1 MDLTGD
7 ETQELRSAA
16 EDLAVSPTMMARVW
30 KSPSLNRWHW
40 VFSPEG
46 APQVN
51 PYSGI
56 APTEAQAW
64 KDIVL
69 SAEHYILVYGPEIE
83 Q

>member
-1 MDLTGD
+1 MDLIGD
-7 ETQELRSAA
+7 ETQELRCAA

-30 KSPSLNRWHW
+30 KSPTLDRWHW

-46 APQVN
+46 V

-56 APTEAQAW
+56 ASTEAQAW

-69 SAEHYILVYGPEIE
+69 SAEHYILVYGPETE